1 MEGNE
6 DQLRQVFTNLIMN
19 AKNAM
24 PQGGS
29 ITIHVKQK
37 EDTIEIIVSD
47 TGIGI
52 SENNLSQIFE
62 PFFTTRSA
70 GKGTGLGLAITK
82 QIIQEHGG
90 NIDVESTLNKGT
102 TFIITLPKKTKV
114 I

>member
-1 MEGNE
+1 
-6 DQLRQVFTNLIMN
+6 MN

-29 ITIHVKQK
+29 ITIHVKSK
-37 EDTIEIIVSD
+37 ADTIEIVVSD

-70 GKGTGLGLAITK
+70 GKGTGLGLAICK

-90 NIDVESTLNKGT
+90 TINVESILNQGT
-102 TFIITLPKKTKV
+102 TFIITLPKNV
-114 I
+114 MRNA